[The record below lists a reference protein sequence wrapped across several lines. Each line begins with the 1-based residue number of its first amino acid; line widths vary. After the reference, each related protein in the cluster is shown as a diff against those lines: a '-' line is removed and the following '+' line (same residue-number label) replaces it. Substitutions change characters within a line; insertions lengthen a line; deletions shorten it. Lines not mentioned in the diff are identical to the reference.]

1 MTLTLEM
8 TFKLDFELKI
18 EFENLNHE
26 GTKSNPE
33 EARS

>member
-18 EFENLNHE
+18 KHE